1 MADGIHFTTTGT
13 QGGLFANAAL
23 QGSGHGG
30 DRVFGTGRL
39 DGDRLDTALIAAH
52 EARAASDLVGLY
64 TAAADRAEAEDR
76 VDAACF
82 YLTHAYV
89 FALEAGH
96 PAADALHARLK
107 LRGREE

>member
-1 MADGIHFTTTGT
+1 MADGIHCTTAGVP
-13 QGGLFANAAL
+13 GGLFANEAL
-23 QGSGHGG
+23 QGAGHGG
-30 DRVFGTGRL
+30 GHVSRTGRL

-96 PAADALHARLK
+96 PAADVLHARLK